1 VSIQVPRR
9 SELAPGGIPTM
20 GVNDN
25 AGCLDERGALDV
37 FREQARSY
45 RIVGRYT
52 AAFRGS
58 LTGPDSIASPGAFM
72 TSPTQPP
79 VADALSDDQADLP
92 DSVDSSAD
100 SETKAAIAAFK
111 FPFKP
116 GELAAAKNASQPWYK
131 NGAKNGHT
139 KTPGAAPPGT
149 RRSMGKR

>member
-1 VSIQVPRR
+1 
-9 SELAPGGIPTM
+9 
-20 GVNDN
+20 
-25 AGCLDERGALDV
+25 
-37 FREQARSY
+37 
-45 RIVGRYT
+45 
-52 AAFRGS
+52 
-58 LTGPDSIASPGAFM
+58 M

-79 VADALSDDQADLP
+79 VAENDQADLP

-100 SETKAAIAAFK
+100 SETKAAIPAFK

-116 GELAAAKNASQPWYK
+116 GELAAAKNANQPWYK

>member
-1 VSIQVPRR
+1 
-9 SELAPGGIPTM
+9 M
-20 GVNDN
+20 DVNDN
-25 AGCLDERGALDV
+25 AGGLDERGAWMFFASKL
-37 FREQARSY
+37 APT

-58 LTGPDSIASPGAFM
+58 LTGPDSFALPGAFM

-79 VADALSDDQADLP
+79 VADASSDDQADLP

-100 SETKAAIAAFK
+100 SDTKPAIPAFK